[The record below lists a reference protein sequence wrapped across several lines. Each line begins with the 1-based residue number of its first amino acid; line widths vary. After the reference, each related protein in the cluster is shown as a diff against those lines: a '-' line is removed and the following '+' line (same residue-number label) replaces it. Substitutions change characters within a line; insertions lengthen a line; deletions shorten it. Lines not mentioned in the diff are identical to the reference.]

1 MPQRFV
7 LFGLILT
14 LSPLLWGATC
24 HEKRPDVYDV
34 LAAIMEDIE
43 RVRDCAP
50 ELYQAAK
57 DMLERAQAS
66 LKEEDYDRADVAQK
80 VALHLA
86 DQAWLECERER
97 SQLVRLEWKKRLE
110 QERASREEGSAVR
123 ELPVEGGDSGPES
136 LLTVYFGFDQHLLS
150 DEAREILDDNAK
162 YLRLRRSLRVR
173 VEGHCDERGPTE
185 YNLALGERRA
195 RAVKD
200 YLVGLGIPAERI
212 ETISFGKERPAVEG
226 HDETAW
232 AKNRRSEFGQFPL
245 NP

>member
-1 MPQRFV
+1 MPQRLI
-7 LFGLILT
+7 LFGLILG

-24 HEKRPDVYDV
+24 HSGRPDAYDE

-43 RVRDCAP
+43 RIRDCAP
-50 ELYQAAK
+50 ELYRAAK
-57 DMLERAQAS
+57 DMLAQARAS

-97 SQLVRLEWKKRLE
+97 SQLARLEWKKRLE
-110 QERASREEGSAVR
+110 QERAGREAEYAVR
-123 ELPVEGGDSGPES
+123 ELPVDEENSGPES
-136 LLTVYFGFDQHLLS
+136 LLTVYFGFDEHLLT
-150 DEAREILDDNAK
+150 DEAREILTDNSE
-162 YLRLRRSLRVR
+162 YLRLRRSLRIR

-195 RAVKD
+195 RAVKN

-212 ETISFGKERPAVEG
+212 ETISFGKEHPAAEG
-226 HDETAW
+226 HDESAW
-232 AKNRRSEFGQFPL
+232 AKNRRSEFNQL
-245 NP
+245 IR